1 MRPAVRKST
10 LPTYLLTY
18 NQFTTTHMFPCSFE
32 RWVSRTRCSKW
43 TPARRRSKRHLWH
56 PLQST
61 RRWKR
66 QSRTFSRISKQNRCS
81 RGGSLCGSWSCS
93 SPCGSCKDTHPPTWH
108 KELTVYSI
116 NDKPPNGWAPRSP
129 SSARACFRL
138 ERLSRRAVSVIP
150 HLLTNH
156 LTLDTLRHHL
166 AEGLAPF
173 LLLHRVLGR
182 VLQRR

>member
-116 NDKPPNGWAPRSP
+116 NEDILFNLVETSW
-129 SSARACFRL
+129 
-138 ERLSRRAVSVIP
+138 
-150 HLLTNH
+150 
-156 LTLDTLRHHL
+156 
-166 AEGLAPF
+166 
-173 LLLHRVLGR
+173 LLLVQSSESFIRSYNSKPASL
-182 VLQRR
+182 